1 MPLPAI
7 STLSDDSDN
16 EQKSK
21 GVIPPKAKAEGSKA
35 TVAAVAK
42 PKLEPKPKTL
52 PKAKE
57 NAEKKVKKE
66 NVKKPAASAS
76 ASSSSG
82 LVLKKPAAAEPVM
95 AAKSCRYQKLGTWGI
110 KYGGR
115 QIFRLGP

>member
-35 TVAAVAK
+35 TVAK

-66 NVKKPAASAS
+66 NMKKPAASAS

-95 AAKSCRYQKLGTWGI
+95 AAKSRRYQKLGTWGI